1 MKILIYCILFLSTCS
16 FSLNAEQLPIK
27 IEIRGNMNCITSD
40 GIPNHTIGKFPNKAN
55 PNKFRKQQLTFC
67 FPKVPK
73 LSNSVTRGLM
83 TVGVASNGIPIRPYT
98 ADYFDSNAKRGFSKN
113 SSSGWRKQAMFSPR
127 SLGIDQH
134 YGHVDKSGLYHYHQL
149 KTDSNVDIKEYLVG
163 YAPDGFKIMYKLS
176 ESSSWKLKEGLRSTA
191 PGGKFDGN
199 FEEDFEYLANSGSL
213 DECNGKKINGVYTY
227 FATDTYPFFPRCF
240 KGAVNKNFMRRN

>member
-1 MKILIYCILFLSTCS
+1 
-16 FSLNAEQLPIK
+16 
-27 IEIRGNMNCITSD
+27 
-40 GIPNHTIGKFPNKAN
+40 
-55 PNKFRKQQLTFC
+55 
-67 FPKVPK
+67 
-73 LSNSVTRGLM
+73 M

-149 KTDSNVDIKEYLVG
+149 KTASNVDIKEYLVG

-176 ESSSWKLKEGLRSTA
+176 ESSSWRLKEGLRSTA

-199 FEEDFEYLANSGSL
+199 FEKDFEYKANSGSL

-240 KGAVNKNFMRRN
+240 KGAVNKNYMRRN

>member
-16 FSLNAEQLPIK
+16 FSLNAEQPPTK

-40 GIPNHTIGKFPNKAN
+40 GI
-55 PNKFRKQQLTFC
+55 
-67 FPKVPK
+67 PKVPK

-199 FEEDFEYLANSGSL
+199 FEEDFEYVANSGSL

-227 FATDTYPFFPRCF
+227 FATETYPFFPRCF

>member
-1 MKILIYCILFLSTCS
+1 MKILHYFIFFLIISA
-16 FSLNAEQLPIK
+16 FSVSAEQHTVIA
-27 IEIRGNMNCITSD
+27 ESRGKMSCIISKGQPD
-40 GIPNHTIGKFPNKAN
+40 HSMGKFPNRAN
-55 PNKFRKQQLTFC
+55 PNKFQKQKLTFC
-67 FPKVPK
+67 FPKVPR
-73 LSNSVTRGLM
+73 LTNFVTRGLM
-83 TVGVASNGIPIRPYT
+83 TVGVALNGIPIRPYT

-199 FEEDFEYLANSGSL
+199 FEEDFEYVANSGSL